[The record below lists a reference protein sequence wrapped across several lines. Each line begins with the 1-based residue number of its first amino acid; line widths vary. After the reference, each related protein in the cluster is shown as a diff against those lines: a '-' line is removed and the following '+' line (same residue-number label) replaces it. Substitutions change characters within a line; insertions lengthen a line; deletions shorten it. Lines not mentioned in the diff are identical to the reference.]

1 MRTCSRLSLTHCIF
15 SKIING
21 RYHKPPFRRQ
31 HLRGKFLILNSLFH
45 LKVCWCCIWSLF
57 RSFDNFH
64 FFLLSRILVTTSY
77 LLGQKNILLIYNR
90 RLWERRILRQEAVKT
105 YIRHIKAIYKSYKAL
120 DIDRFQLLS
129 WSIPS
134 DVSNFFHFSYKQ
146 WNTSETQFS
155 MVELTK
161 SVGFYS

>member
-21 RYHKPPFRRQ
+21 HYHKPPFRRQ

-77 LLGQKNILLIYNR
+77 LLGQKIYFYFTIVGYEND
-90 RLWERRILRQEAVKT
+90 EFCVK
-105 YIRHIKAIYKSYKAL
+105 
-120 DIDRFQLLS
+120 
-129 WSIPS
+129 
-134 DVSNFFHFSYKQ
+134 KQ
-146 WNTSETQFS
+146 WKRPPVFVKRNYKWYFGQRKVNYEGLRLKSSCDHILFS
-155 MVELTK
+155 WPTFL
-161 SVGFYS
+161 

>member
-1 MRTCSRLSLTHCIF
+1 MRTCSWLSLTHCIF

-21 RYHKPPFRRQ
+21 HYHKPPFRRQ

-90 RLWERRILRQEAVKT
+90 RLWERRILRQETWKRPPVFVKRN
-105 YIRHIKAIYKSYKAL
+105 YKLYFGQRKVNYEGLRLKSSCDHIL
-120 DIDRFQLLS
+120 FS
-129 WSIPS
+129 WPT
-134 DVSNFFHFSYKQ
+134 F
-146 WNTSETQFS
+146 
-155 MVELTK
+155 L
-161 SVGFYS
+161 